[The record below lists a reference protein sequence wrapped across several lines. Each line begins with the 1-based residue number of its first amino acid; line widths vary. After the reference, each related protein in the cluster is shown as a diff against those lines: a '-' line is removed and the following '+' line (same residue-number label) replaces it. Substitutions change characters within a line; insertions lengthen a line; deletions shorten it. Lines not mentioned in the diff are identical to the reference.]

1 MCKKIGQYACNYHVY
16 LLDIDM
22 LSCNK
27 MQMEKPA
34 GVDLLAIVLLING
47 IFSFFSGLDSLYF
60 ASFLASVVPINT
72 AVPSIVEATAQYVAI
87 WGSIILA
94 IGIGSFLAAYGLF
107 YGRSWGWSAAM
118 ALAIIGIVIPIMNIV
133 VGYWPSVFTILLSV
147 LIIYYLTRQ
156 EVRVYFG
163 RKISAPSQM

>member
-1 MCKKIGQYACNYHVY
+1 MCKKIGQYVCNYHVY
-16 LLDIDM
+16 LLNIDM

-27 MQMEKPA
+27 MQTEKPA
-34 GVDLLAIVLLING
+34 GVDLLAIIILING

-72 AVPSIVEATAQYVAI
+72 AVPGIVEATAQYVAI

-94 IGIGSFLAAYGLF
+94 IGIGSFLVAYGLF
-107 YGRSWGWSAAM
+107 YGRSWGWSGAM
-118 ALAIIGIVIPIMNIV
+118 ALAIIGIVIPIMNII
-133 VGYWPSVFTILLSV
+133 VGYWPSVFTVLLSA